1 MLGNFCDKSVIGID
15 CHSKKTYHTMKTLEW
30 NAERRVPREFNR
42 LTKIYAKG
50 RECENPRQWARFV
63 KQVRGGTSGPSD
75 KKTEEILW
83 TCLKKTF
90 RGRPTSCRT
99 NFYGIAQDILLFAD
113 MDKVRIDKF
122 SWTYHPHRN
131 IEITRKFNH
140 TQRAIVS
147 RNPDHYRYWPQNGMP
162 TTMMDQLWT
171 TVLTQHIHLF
181 VMILDHLPK
190 CSIAT
195 LCQTETLYHKYLFF
209 TLFSENVSEKVCC
222 FNRTERVHKYFQ
234 KKMYIQCAIDWI
246 MIQ

>member
-1 MLGNFCDKSVIGID
+1 
-15 CHSKKTYHTMKTLEW
+15 MKTLEW

-42 LTKIYAKG
+42 LAKIYAKG

-90 RGRPTSCRT
+90 RDRPTACRT
-99 NFYGIAQDILLFAD
+99 NFYGIAQDILLFAN

-140 TQRAIVS
+140 TQGAIVS
-147 RNPDHYRYWPQNGMP
+147 RKTDYYMYTPQNMGAHYYDESTANNGVNSTFSLICDDTRPFTEMF
-162 TTMMDQLWT
+162 DCN
-171 TVLTQHIHLF
+171 F
-181 VMILDHLPK
+181 VPNRNMI
-190 CSIAT
+190 
-195 LCQTETLYHKYLFF
+195 
-209 TLFSENVSEKVCC
+209 NV
-222 FNRTERVHKYFQ
+222 FPH
-234 KKMYIQCAIDWI
+234 
-246 MIQ
+246 